1 MKTVKS
7 LLLGSA
13 AGLVAFTG
21 AQAADLPMAEPV
33 EYVRVC
39 DTYGSGYFYIP
50 GTETCLRVSGYVRVE
65 AYVDFNDEPF
75 DGVAGVPAGW
85 DGFAGLETD
94 DNLSWFAR
102 GDIRFDARTETE
114 WGTLRSYIEIQA
126 NREGSGRY
134 DDDGVALDQAF
145 IQFAGLTIGRAQ
157 SFYDFLPYDHYGDL
171 FSDDKIEQIA
181 YTASFGSGFAATI
194 ALENK
199 GRRHYLSNLAATDD
213 GVDAQTWPNVVA
225 ALRVDQAWGAAQLSV
240 AVQDNE
246 GNFESIGG
254 ANAVGDDIGFAVQA
268 GLQFNLPTASDGSFI
283 WVQGA
288 YSEGA
293 IDYVIRNRNTGAM
306 VGQIG
311 AYFNNMTDND
321 LVGGEYVNNEI
332 WAVGGGVNFQASDA
346 VRLAASAFYW
356 EYEGTDL
363 GVVNDLEGLKL
374 LGGVYWNPVRQLELG
389 AEAGYASVEDVTG
402 FEVDDLTLTLRAQ
415 RSF

>member
-65 AYVDFNDEPF
+65 AYVDFND
-75 DGVAGVPAGW
+75 DDLAAGVPAGW
-85 DGFAGLETD
+85 DGFAGPTTD

-126 NREGSGRY
+126 NREASGTY
-134 DDDGVALDQAF
+134 TDDSTNLDQAF

-199 GRRHYLSNLAATDD
+199 GRRHRLDNGVGTDD
-213 GVDAQTWPNVVA
+213 GIDAQTWPNVVA

-240 AVQDNE
+240 AIQDNE
-246 GNFESIGG
+246 GNFETLG
-254 ANAVGDDIGFAVQA
+254 ATTVGDDLGFAVQA

-293 IDYVIRNRNTGAM
+293 IEYVIRNRNAGAF
-306 VGQIG
+306 VGQLG
-311 AYFNNMTDND
+311 APYFANMTDND
-321 LVGGEYVNNEI
+321 LVGTTYLNNEI

-356 EYEGTDL
+356 EYDD
-363 GVVNDLEGLKL
+363 VSAVAADDLEGLKL

-389 AEAGYASVEDVTG
+389 AEVGYANVEDGTG